1 MGKLM
6 ERRTDTGAQALKYPK
21 IPQNFEV
28 SATVKN
34 LTVDSLPPD
43 FDFDVET
50 DGMWTEL
57 AE

>member
-1 MGKLM
+1 M